1 MHQEAIAESRQDEEI
16 QEGVIQKHE
25 ARNTKLTEDLIKLG
39 NENKELKNEAKIYK
53 VILEA
58 KVTENVKLEET
69 NAFYQ
74 SRLFPTLTSAPAAT
88 HRQDSVSMMG
98 GGGGS
103 RPFSCTLYWV
113 TRYLMFSATRA
124 LTLLCV
130 IWTEAHTSRQVKM
143 TVWPYFHGFAMV
155 LNNWFGSSVA
165 NLTHGH

>member
-1 MHQEAIAESRQDEEI
+1 MHLEAIAESRQDEEI
-16 QEGVIQKHE
+16 QEGVIKKHE

-98 GGGGS
+98 GGEIE
-103 RPFSCTLYWV
+103 
-113 TRYLMFSATRA
+113 A
-124 LTLLCV
+124 LLLHTLLGHP
-130 IWTEAHTSRQVKM
+130 I
-143 TVWPYFHGFAMV
+143 FNV
-155 LNNWFGSSVA
+155 LRN
-165 NLTHGH
+165 

>member
-1 MHQEAIAESRQDEEI
+1 MRRKGPVLCSHPLLRIVARKEDTIFVGRRKKDVAKSASRCKDAHTKLCISMHQEAIAESRQDEEI

-39 NENKELKNEAKIYK
+39 NENKELNNEAKIYK

-74 SRLFPTLTSAPAAT
+74 NRLFPTLTSAPAAT

-98 GGGGS
+98 GGGNRGPSPAHFTGS
-103 RPFSCTLYWV
+103 PD
-113 TRYLMFSATRA
+113 
-124 LTLLCV
+124 
-130 IWTEAHTSRQVKM
+130 I
-143 TVWPYFHGFAMV
+143 
-155 LNNWFGSSVA
+155 
-165 NLTHGH
+165 